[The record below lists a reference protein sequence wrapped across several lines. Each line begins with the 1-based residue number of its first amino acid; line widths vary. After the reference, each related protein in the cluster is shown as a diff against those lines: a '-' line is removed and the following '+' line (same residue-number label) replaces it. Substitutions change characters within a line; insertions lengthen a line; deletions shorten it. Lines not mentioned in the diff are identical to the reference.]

1 MSMDEFYLSGEGPFY
16 TDYLYKVQE
25 DYPNAGLQT
34 SFDNLS
40 ETEKL
45 DTLKYLYNHKDEIV
59 SQFNLTYKYHEI
71 GSETEDKWQYTVDKL
86 FTQIKREFN
95 RYFMLYETERIDE
108 LGKKYTESGN
118 STTMKDGSSSSS
130 GSNSNKNV
138 FKDTPITPLME
149 NADYATNITEDDGN
163 SENQSESS
171 EEIDNQY
178 SVTREDKDRQNIEL
192 VQKNMDAWFD
202 IITEFVDRFKVCFMD
217 ELTRV

>member
-1 MSMDEFYLSGEGPFY
+1 MNVNDYYLSGERPFY

-40 ETEKL
+40 EAEKL
-45 DTLKYLYNHKDEIV
+45 TTLTYLYSHKDEII

-71 GSETEDKWQYTVDKL
+71 GSETEEKWQYTVDKL

-95 RYFMLYETERIDE
+95 RYFMLYETGRIDE

-118 STTMKDGSSSSS
+118 STTNKEGSSSSS

-149 NADYATNITEDDGN
+149 NADYATNITEDDGE
-163 SENQSESS
+163 SENESESS
-171 EEIDNQY
+171 EEIANQY
-178 SVTREDKDRQNIEL
+178 IVTREDKDKQNIEL

>member
-1 MSMDEFYLSGEGPFY
+1 MNIEDYYLSGERPFY

-25 DYPNAGLQT
+25 DYPNAGLKT

-40 ETEKL
+40 ETEKTT
-45 DTLKYLYNHKDEIV
+45 TLTYLYNHADEII
-59 SQFNLTYKYHEI
+59 SQFNLTYKFHEI
-71 GSETEDKWQYTVDKL
+71 GSETEEKWQYTVDKL

-95 RYFMLYETERIDE
+95 RYFMLYETGHIDE

-118 STTMKDGSSSSS
+118 STTNKEGSSSSS

-149 NADYATNITEDDGN
+149 NADYATNITEDDGS
-163 SENQSESS
+163 SETESESS
-171 EEIDNQY
+171 EEIANQY
-178 SVTREDKDRQNIEL
+178 IVTREDKDRQNIEL

-202 IITEFVDRFKVCFMD
+202 IITEFVDRFKICFMD

>member
-1 MSMDEFYLSGEGPFY
+1 MNIEDYYLSGERPFY

-40 ETEKL
+40 ETEKTS
-45 DTLKYLYNHKDEIV
+45 TLVYLYNHADEII
-59 SQFNLTYKYHEI
+59 SQFNLTYKFHEI
-71 GSETEDKWQYTVDKL
+71 GSETEEKWQYTVDKL

-95 RYFMLYETERIDE
+95 RYFMLYETGRIDE

-118 STTMKDGSSSSS
+118 STTNKEGSSS

-149 NADYATNITEDDGN
+149 NADYATNITEDDG
-163 SENQSESS
+163 STESESS
-171 EEIDNQY
+171 EEIANQY
-178 SVTREDKDRQNIEL
+178 ILTREDKDKQNIEL
-192 VQKNMDAWFD
+192 IQKNMDVWFD
-202 IITEFVDRFKVCFMD
+202 IITEFVDRFKICFMD

>member
-1 MSMDEFYLSGEGPFY
+1 MNVNDYYLSGERPFY

-40 ETEKL
+40 EAEKL
-45 DTLKYLYNHKDEIV
+45 TTLKYLYNHKDEIIE
-59 SQFNLTYKYHEI
+59 QFNLTYKYHEI
-71 GSETEDKWQYTVDKL
+71 GSETEEKWQYTVDKL

-202 IITEFVDRFKVCFMD
+202 IITEFVDRFKICFMD

>member
-1 MSMDEFYLSGEGPFY
+1 MNIEDYYLSGERPFY

-25 DYPNAGLQT
+25 DYPNAGLKT

-40 ETEKL
+40 ETEKTT
-45 DTLKYLYNHKDEIV
+45 TLTYLYNHADEII
-59 SQFNLTYKYHEI
+59 SQFNLTYKFHEI
-71 GSETEDKWQYTVDKL
+71 GSETEEKWQYTVDKL

-95 RYFMLYETERIDE
+95 RYFMLYETGRIDE

-118 STTMKDGSSSSS
+118 STTNKEGSSSSS

-149 NADYATNITEDDGN
+149 NADYATNITEDDGS
-163 SENQSESS
+163 SETESESS
-171 EEIDNQY
+171 EEIANQY
-178 SVTREDKDRQNIEL
+178 IVTREDKDRQNIEL

-202 IITEFVDRFKVCFMD
+202 IITEFVDRFKICFMD

>member
-1 MSMDEFYLSGEGPFY
+1 MNMNDYYLSGERPFY

-40 ETEKL
+40 ESEKL
-45 DTLKYLYNHKDEIV
+45 TTLTYLYSHKDEII

-71 GSETEDKWQYTVDKL
+71 GSETEEKWQYTVDKL

-95 RYFMLYETERIDE
+95 RYFMLYETGRIDE

-118 STTMKDGSSSSS
+118 STTNKEGSSSSS

-163 SENQSESS
+163 SETESESS
-171 EEIDNQY
+171 EEIANQY
-178 SVTREDKDRQNIEL
+178 IVTKEDKDRQNIEL

>member
-1 MSMDEFYLSGEGPFY
+1 MNIEDYYLSGERPFY

-40 ETEKL
+40 ETEKT
-45 DTLKYLYNHKDEIV
+45 DTLAYLYNHADEII
-59 SQFNLTYKYHEI
+59 SQFNLTYKFHEI
-71 GSETEDKWQYTVDKL
+71 GSETEEKWQYTVDKL

-95 RYFMLYETERIDE
+95 RYFMLYETGRIDE

-118 STTMKDGSSSSS
+118 STTNKEGSSSSF

-149 NADYATNITEDDGN
+149 NADYATNITEDDGS
-163 SENQSESS
+163 SETESESS
-171 EEIDNQY
+171 EEIANQY
-178 SVTREDKDRQNIEL
+178 IVTREDKDRQNIEL
-192 VQKNMDAWFD
+192 VQKNMDTWFD
-202 IITEFVDRFKVCFMD
+202 IITEFVDRFKICFMD

>member
-1 MSMDEFYLSGEGPFY
+1 MDEFYLSGEGPFY

-45 DTLKYLYNHKDEIV
+45 DTLKYLYNHKDEII

-95 RYFMLYETERIDE
+95 RYFMLYETAQIDE
-108 LGKKYTESGN
+108 LGKKYTESGSSN
-118 STTMKDGSSSSS
+118 TLKDGSSFSS
-130 GSNSNKNV
+130 GTTNNKNV

-163 SENQSESS
+163 NENESESS

-178 SVTREDKDRQNIEL
+178 SLTREDKDKQNIEL
-192 VQKNMDAWFD
+192 LQKNMDVWFD
-202 IITEFVDRFKVCFMD
+202 LITEFVDRFKICFMD